1 MQPSLSQSRSSD
13 EIAVVEQARAP
24 EKTNGRRG
32 KPQPKDDLSLSSN
45 SMPPRP
51 LDYVNRHGVSG
62 Y

>member
-13 EIAVVEQARAP
+13 EIVLVEEAVAP
-24 EKTNGRRG
+24 EKTNGRRERS
-32 KPQPKDDLSLSSN
+32 QPKDDLNLAN
-45 SMPPRP
+45 NRMPQRP